1 MMLLSNWSIIL
12 FFQIM
17 PKLSLYNMVV
27 GWHVS
32 LSHAALPVTA
42 AAAVTAAGLLIACNS
57 V

>member
-12 FFQIM
+12 FFHIM